1 MPTLVLICAGVS
13 MACQSK
19 IASLNV
25 LIHSL
30 LRSISAQ
37 LPTMSYGCGTL
48 AGPGGFASQRNADSY
63 RSEPGKGACNA
74 MQLMSFISAFVT
86 LLWDQ
91 GSTWALLL
99 LRAPMAST
107 ILSILSCWDHD
118 GARGD
123 VNESG
128 QKEHKSLRL
137 LCLWGKTLCRRTL
150 ATIAFLEKP

>member
-74 MQLMSFISAFVT
+74 MQLMSFISAFV
-86 LLWDQ
+86 D
-91 GSTWALLL
+91 
-99 LRAPMAST
+99 P
-107 ILSILSCWDHD
+107 
-118 GARGD
+118 
-123 VNESG
+123 
-128 QKEHKSLRL
+128 SLRPRFNLGIAAASRSNGKHNPQHFVL
-137 LCLWGKTLCRRTL
+137 LG
-150 ATIAFLEKP
+150 P